1 MKNRVFF
8 LIGLLFCCQFFH
20 INNKSINAASA
31 QELKDWEI
39 ASPLDFETTLSG
51 SFAEMRKNHFHGGLD
66 LRTNGEE
73 NKPVRAIDDGY
84 VAKITIS
91 RTSYGK
97 CAFIN
102 HPNGY
107 TSVYGHL
114 NGFVPALDSLLKSK
128 QYAEHQFE
136 TTLELDSSQ
145 FPVKKG
151 QVFAKSG
158 NTGASGG
165 PHVHFEIR
173 KTSDGTMR
181 NPLELKNR
189 PYGFSDDKKPRIFA
203 IKLYGLNNQGVVN
216 GENQKVFNVIVG
228 KDKSR
233 KIQALNGI
241 SAWGKIGFAVKAND
255 YMSATAFKYSPRHL
269 RVYADGKL
277 ISDIKID
284 SFLYKDIRAC
294 NSFVDYAQW
303 SKTRDFFMKSFKD
316 ENSPLIFM
324 KGQPYGT
331 LTINEE
337 RDYRITYLV
346 EDDFCNKDSVSFI
359 ISGKKEEISSEGKD
373 STLYIKCGENVFF
386 DKKTFAMKFERKSL
400 YEDLRHNFS
409 KDTSANNF
417 FSAVYSIGDATV
429 PLHNLCPIS
438 IKVDKDTLTDK
449 SKYYIAKLNNH
460 NIASGSAGGE
470 YIDGF
475 IVGKTNT
482 FGKFAIDKDV
492 TPPVIAPV
500 HTNQLRNLP
509 YLRLKIYDTQSGI
522 DTYDGYI
529 DNVWV
534 MFEYDA
540 KTQQVTYW
548 LDKKQIKEFTNHTFK
563 LIVKDYCGNVKEYTK
578 QIYW

>member
-1 MKNRVFF
+1 MKNRILT
-8 LIGLLFCCQFFH
+8 LIGLFFCCQLFL
-20 INNKSINAASA
+20 INNVSDNIVSA

-39 ASPLDFETTLSG
+39 VSPLDFETTLSG

-73 NKPVRAIDDGY
+73 NKPVHAIDDGY

-114 NGFVPALDSLLKSK
+114 NGFVPALDSILKAK
-128 QYAEHQFE
+128 QYAEHSFE
-136 TTLELDSSQ
+136 TTLELDSTQ

-151 QVFAKSG
+151 QIFAKSG

-173 KTSDGTMR
+173 KTSDGTMH

-189 PYGFSDDKKPRIFA
+189 PYGFSDDKAPRIFA
-203 IKLYGLNNQGVVN
+203 VKIYGLDNQGVVN
-216 GENQKVFNVIVG
+216 GESQKSFNVIVN
-228 KDKSR
+228 KDRSR
-233 KIQALNGI
+233 KLQAVNGI
-241 SAWGKIGFAVKAND
+241 SVWGKIGFAVKAND

-294 NSFVDYAQW
+294 NSFMDYAQW
-303 SKTRDFFMKSFKD
+303 SKNREFYMKSFKD
-316 ENSPLIFM
+316 DNSPLIFL
-324 KGQPYGT
+324 KDQPYGT

-337 RDYRITYLV
+337 RDYKITYSV
-346 EDDFCNKDSVSFI
+346 EDDFGNKDNVSFVI
-359 ISGKKEEISSEGKD
+359 TGKKADISSSAKD
-373 STLYIKCGENVFF
+373 SSLFVKCGESVFF
-386 DKKTFAMKFERKSL
+386 DKGSFAMKFEKNSL
-400 YEDLRHNFS
+400 YEDLEHNFK
-409 KDTSANNF
+409 KDTSVHNF

-429 PLHNLCPIS
+429 PLHTFCSVS
-438 IKVDKDTLTDK
+438 IKVDNDTLKDK
-449 SKYYIAKLNNH
+449 SKYYIAKLSSH
-460 NIASGSAGGE
+460 NIASGSAGGQ
-470 YIDGF
+470 YVDGF

-482 FGKFAIDKDV
+482 FGKFAVNKDV
-492 TPPVIAPV
+492 TAPVIAPV
-500 HTNQLRNLP
+500 HTNKLRSLP

-522 DTYDGYI
+522 DTYDAYI
-529 DNVWV
+529 DGVWV

-540 KTQQVTYW
+540 KTQQITYW
-548 LDKKQIKEFTNHTFK
+548 LDKKQVQEFKNHTFK
-563 LIVKDYCGNVKEYTK
+563 LVVKDHCGNVKEYTK